1 MRYVL
6 RCQEE
11 NPDSSDLRLIA
22 RTPGVKILND
32 SVPGAWLV
40 EASEEAAAL
49 LRSNLKKWIIAE
61 EVTYSS
67 PAHKYETTQPEK
79 KRK

>member
-1 MRYVL
+1 MRYVF

-61 EVTYSS
+61 EVIYPS
-67 PAHKYETTQPEK
+67 PSHSFKTTRNEK